1 MKTSILFV
9 IIPGIITGL
18 SDGSGV
24 LPDGPLNASVA
35 GTVTFTTNLNPPETQ
50 FSLVQWQF
58 DSGSGLK
65 LIVLSLSTGDTPG
78 PGYEGRIILFRSTGS
93 LELRNL
99 KLSDSGDYFV
109 SIQDGDNH
117 KAGRTSLD
125 IYEPVSNVSVSPLSA
140 DLIEFNSSVHL
151 SCFSSGPH
159 LSFLWTKDKSEVTA
173 SDRVQ
178 ITTNEENFTLTIVNV
193 TRNDLGSYRCHVSNP
208 GSSIISDPVNISVIY
223 GPDNVTIEVYPFKEY
238 YEKGSDIYLLC
249 SADSSPSAEYQW
261 FLNGSQLTSNGPLLQ
276 LINIQMNQSGNYS
289 CQAFNSETLTYKISQ
304 PLFVFICEIS
314 TKKDTKEDLDN
325 LTVLNQS

>member
-1 MKTSILFV
+1 MTHHLLLNIRSKLT
-9 IIPGIITGL
+9 IINVTRYD
-18 SDGSGV
+18 DGSY
-24 LPDGPLNASVA
+24 SCH
-35 GTVTFTTNLNPPETQ
+35 
-50 FSLVQWQF
+50 
-58 DSGSGLK
+58 
-65 LIVLSLSTGDTPG
+65 
-78 PGYEGRIILFRSTGS
+78 
-93 LELRNL
+93 
-99 KLSDSGDYFV
+99 V
-109 SIQDGDNH
+109 SN
-117 KAGRTSLD
+117 
-125 IYEPVSNVSVSPLSA
+125 PVSSA
-140 DLIEFNSSVHL
+140 NSDPVHL
-151 SCFSSGPH
+151 SVINNGNKEEYANI
-159 LSFLWTKDKSEVTA
+159 L
-173 SDRVQ
+173 DRVQ

-304 PLFVFICEIS
+304 PLFVFICGRYKNVFNSS
-314 TKKDTKEDLDN
+314 TS
-325 LTVLNQS
+325 VLH